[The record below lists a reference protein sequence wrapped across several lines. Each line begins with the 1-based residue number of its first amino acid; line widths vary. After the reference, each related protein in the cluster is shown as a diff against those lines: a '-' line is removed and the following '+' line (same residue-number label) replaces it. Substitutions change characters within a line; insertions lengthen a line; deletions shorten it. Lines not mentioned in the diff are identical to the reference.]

1 MFQTCNKEQVKTFF
15 SRYINETIYL
25 IIDTISLTLKN
36 KKMKTNTITLL
47 MAGGLL
53 GLPVVQAEDVT
64 EQTTPPPA
72 QEATANSALRMS
84 DAEKADFAKVV
95 RAYNRVCE
103 INQKLEQLPIPAVD
117 DDVVAVARILE
128 QPFLE
133 MLSSADFTADK
144 LAQVRK
150 SAESGND
157 KAQLLLGVLYMMGY
171 EGMEQDFNKALSLFI
186 QSAKKGNDMALT
198 FLGCLYA
205 SLELSEEYTQ
215 LGLLMLEHAANENN
229 IIAMYQMAMIN
240 LIGVGGV
247 EQDLEKAQYWYDKVA
262 ESPEAEQ
269 FEMALAMVVQQFE
282 SAAEAGD
289 INAQLLMGFFSYMG
303 IFGVEEDNEAA
314 LKWFHAAAAQNS
326 ADAQYA
332 LGCIYEDGEIV
343 PQDLKLAEEWYSKA
357 AAQGMEEAKQDLEA
371 LRAKK

>member
-1 MFQTCNKEQVKTFF
+1 
-15 SRYINETIYL
+15 
-25 IIDTISLTLKN
+25 
-36 KKMKTNTITLL
+36 
-47 MAGGLL
+47 
-53 GLPVVQAEDVT
+53 
-64 EQTTPPPA
+64 
-72 QEATANSALRMS
+72 MS